1 MKKLWIAVLLV
12 LSLGT
17 ACYAAET
24 KVEAP
29 DACVHC
35 GMDRTKFG
43 HSRMIVTYTDGSSA
57 GTCSLNCVVTDM
69 SKNKGKTV
77 KSFQV
82 ADYNTRKLTDAK
94 TDAWVIGG
102 SKKGVMTKV
111 AKWAFAD
118 KKDADAFIKANG
130 GKQATFDD
138 ALKAAEAEHG
148 EKAQG
153 KKPQEHKGHGEH
165 KM

>member
-1 MKKLWIAVLLV
+1 MKILWIAVLLT

-17 ACYAAET
+17 VCLAAE

-29 DACVHC
+29 DACKQC

-43 HSRMIVTYTDGSSA
+43 HSRMIVTYTDGSST
-57 GTCSLNCVVTDM
+57 GTCSINCVVTDM
-69 SKNKGKTV
+69 KAAKDKTV

-82 ADYNTRKLTDAK
+82 ADYNTRKLIDAK
-94 TDAWVIGG
+94 NAAWVIGG
-102 SKKGVMTKV
+102 SKKGVMTAV

-130 GKQATFDD
+130 GKPASFDE
-138 ALKAAEAEHG
+138 ALKAAEKEQAD
-148 EKAQG
+148 KAQSR
-153 KKPQEHKGHGEH
+153 KPQGQMGHGDH

>member
-1 MKKLWIAVLLV
+1 MKNLWVALLLC

-17 ACYAAET
+17 VCLAAD

-29 DACVHC
+29 DDCKRC
-35 GMDRTKFG
+35 GMDRTKFA
-43 HSRMIVTYTDGSSA
+43 HSRMVVTYADGSSA

-69 SKNKGKTV
+69 KAAKDKTA

-94 TDAWVIGG
+94 SAAWVIGG
-102 SKKGVMTKV
+102 SKKGVMTQV

-130 GKQATFDD
+130 GKPATFDE
-138 ALKAAEAEHG
+138 ALKAAENEQPD
-148 EKAQG
+148 KAHNM
-153 KKPQEHKGHGEH
+153 KHQEHKGHGEH

>member
-17 ACYAAET
+17 VCQAAES

-29 DACVHC
+29 VSCVHC

-43 HSRMIVTYTDGSSA
+43 HSRMIVSYTDGSSA

-82 ADYNTRKLTDAK
+82 ADYNTKKLTDAK
-94 TDAWVIGG
+94 TAAWVIGG

-118 KKDADAFIKANG
+118 QKDADAFIKANG
-130 GKQATFDD
+130 GKPATFDE
-138 ALKAAEAEHG
+138 ALKAAEAEHA
-148 EKAQG
+148 EKALN
-153 KKPQEHKGHGEH
+153 KKSQEHKGHDH
-165 KM
+165 K

>member
-1 MKKLWIAVLLV
+1 MNKLWIAVLLV

-17 ACYAAET
+17 VCLAAET

-29 DACVHC
+29 DACVQC
-35 GMDRTKFG
+35 GMNRTKFG

-57 GTCSLNCVVTDM
+57 GTCSLNCVVTDQ

-82 ADYNTRKLTDAK
+82 ADYNTRKLIDAK
-94 TDAWVIGG
+94 TAVWVIGG
-102 SKKGVMTKV
+102 NKRGVMTPV

-118 KKDADAFIKANG
+118 KKDADAFIKADG
-130 GKQATFDD
+130 GKPATFDET
-138 ALKAAEAEHG
+138 LKAAEKEQADR
-148 EKAQG
+148 AA
-153 KKPQEHKGHGEH
+153 KKPADHKGHDH
-165 KM
+165 K

>member
-17 ACYAAET
+17 VCLAAET

-57 GTCSLNCVVTDM
+57 GTCSLNCVVTDL
-69 SKNKGKTV
+69 SKNKSKTV
-77 KSFQV
+77 KSYQV
-82 ADYNTRKLTDAK
+82 ADYNTRKLIDAK
-94 TDAWVIGG
+94 TAAWVIGG
-102 SKKGVMTKV
+102 NKRGVMTPV

-118 KKDADAFIKANG
+118 KKDAEAFIKADG
-130 GKQATFDD
+130 GKPATFDE
-138 ALKAAEAEHG
+138 ALKAAEKEQADRAA
-148 EKAQG
+148 KRQAD
-153 KKPQEHKGHGEH
+153 HKGHNH
-165 KM
+165 

>member
-1 MKKLWIAVLLV
+1 MKKLWIALLLV

-17 ACYAAET
+17 VCLAAET

-43 HSRMIVTYTDGSSA
+43 HSRMIVSYTDGSSA
-57 GTCSLNCVVTDM
+57 GTCSLNCVVTDL

-94 TDAWVIGG
+94 SAAWVIGG

-111 AKWAFAD
+111 AKWAFVD
-118 KKDADAFIKANG
+118 RKDADAFIKAIG
-130 GKQATFDD
+130 GKSATFDE
-138 ALKAAEAEHG
+138 ALKAAEKEQADKAQSKKPAEHTG
-148 EKAQG
+148 HD
-153 KKPQEHKGHGEH
+153 HK
-165 KM
+165 

>member
-17 ACYAAET
+17 VCLAVD

-57 GTCSLNCVVTDM
+57 GTCSLNCVVTDL
-69 SKNKGKTV
+69 SKNRDKTV

-102 SKKGVMTKV
+102 SKKGVMTRV

-118 KKDADAFIKANG
+118 QKDADAFVKANG
-130 GKQATFDD
+130 GKPATFDE
-138 ALKAAEAEHG
+138 ALKAAEAERA
-148 EKAQG
+148 EKPQSR
-153 KKPQEHKGHGEH
+153 KPQEHKGHDY
-165 KM
+165 K

>member
-17 ACYAAET
+17 VCLAAET

-29 DACVHC
+29 DSCIHC
-35 GMDRTKFG
+35 GMDRTRFG
-43 HSRMIVTYTDGSSA
+43 HSRMIVSYTDGSSA

-82 ADYNTRKLTDAK
+82 ADYNSRKLTDAK
-94 TDAWVIGG
+94 AAAWVIGG
-102 SKKGVMTKV
+102 TRKGVMTPV

-118 KKDADAFIKANG
+118 KQDADAFIKANG
-130 GKQATFDD
+130 GKPATFDD
-138 ALKAAEAEHG
+138 ALKAAEAEHAA
-148 EKAQG
+148 KAHSR
-153 KKPQEHKGHGEH
+153 KPAEHKGHDH
-165 KM
+165 K

>member
-17 ACYAAET
+17 VCLAAD

-43 HSRMIVTYTDGSSA
+43 HSRMVVTYTDGSSA
-57 GTCSLNCVVTDM
+57 GTCSLNCVVTDL
-69 SKNKGKTV
+69 SKNKGKTI

-94 TDAWVIGG
+94 SAAWVIGG
-102 SKKGVMTKV
+102 SKKGVMTAV

-130 GKQATFDD
+130 GKSASFDE
-138 ALKAAEAEHG
+138 ALKAG
-148 EKAQG
+148 EKEQSDKAQN
-153 KKPQEHKGHGEH
+153 KKTQEQKGHGEH

>member
-17 ACYAAET
+17 VCCAAES

-29 DACVHC
+29 DACAKC

-43 HSRMIVTYTDGSSA
+43 HSRMIVTYEDGTSA

-69 SKNKGKTV
+69 KAAKGKTV

-82 ADYNTRKLTDAK
+82 ADYNTRKLVDAK
-94 TDAWVIGG
+94 TAAWVIGG
-102 SKKGVMTKV
+102 SKRGVMTPV

-118 KKDADAFIKANG
+118 KKDAAAFIKANG
-130 GKQATFDD
+130 GSAATFDEV
-138 ALKAAEAEHG
+138 LKAAEKELADKGAKKQSEHT
-148 EKAQG
+148 
-153 KKPQEHKGHGEH
+153 GHGDH
-165 KM
+165 KK